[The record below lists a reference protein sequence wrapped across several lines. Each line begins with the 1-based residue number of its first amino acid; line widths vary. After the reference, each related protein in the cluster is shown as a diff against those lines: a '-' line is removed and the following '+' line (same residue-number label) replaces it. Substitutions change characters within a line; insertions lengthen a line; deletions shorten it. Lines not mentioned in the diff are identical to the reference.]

1 MYYIISY
8 SKIRVNFSL
17 SFLILKVG
25 IFIGIFYFSINL
37 LSLVIFTIYLNA
49 LFRKKV
55 GVFMKA
61 RYIARTVFLILM
73 IISIFF
79 NEYYQFMTLNL
90 FLAYVPFELCLL
102 LNLFKPVHKY
112 EWPLFIIFALIFL
125 FMVPNTLYMVTDLIH
140 LNQFTFNFYQ
150 GLILV
155 EWAYFTFLVSAVLL
169 ALYLLIL
176 MFLEM
181 EKFTPHLW
189 LNRTIIIAMMFLNG
203 LGIYIGRFLRLHSVY
218 LINEPLRIINE
229 VWSNLNLEA
238 IGFVLLLVVLQG
250 LLILFAKG
258 VRSAR

>member
-8 SKIRVNFSL
+8 SKIRVNFPL
-17 SFLILKVG
+17 AFLILREG
-25 IFIGIFYFSINL
+25 IFIGIFSIKL
-37 LSLVIFTIYLNA
+37 LLLVISTIYLNA

-61 RYIARTVFLILM
+61 RYIARTIFLILI

-79 NEYYQFMTLNL
+79 NDYYQFMTLNL

-181 EKFTPHLW
+181 EKFTPYLW

-218 LINEPLRIINE
+218 LINEPLRIINK

-238 IGFVLLLVVLQG
+238 ICFVLLLVVLQG
-250 LLILFAKG
+250 ILILFVKG

>member
-8 SKIRVNFSL
+8 SKIRVNFPL
-17 SFLILKVG
+17 AFLILREG
-25 IFIGIFYFSINL
+25 IFIGIFSIKL
-37 LSLVIFTIYLNA
+37 LLLVISTIYLNA

-61 RYIARTVFLILM
+61 RYIARTIFLILI

-79 NEYYQFMTLNL
+79 NDYYQFMTLNL

-140 LNQFTFNFYQ
+140 LNQFTFNFYR

-181 EKFTPHLW
+181 EKFTPYLW

-218 LINEPLRIINE
+218 LINEPLRIINK

-238 IGFVLLLVVLQG
+238 ICFVLLLVVLQG
-250 LLILFAKG
+250 ILILFAKG

>member
-8 SKIRVNFSL
+8 SKIRVNFPL
-17 SFLILKVG
+17 AFLILREG
-25 IFIGIFYFSINL
+25 IFIGIFSIKL
-37 LSLVIFTIYLNA
+37 LLLVISTIYLNA

-61 RYIARTVFLILM
+61 RYIARTVFLILI

-79 NEYYQFMTLNL
+79 NDYYQFMTLNL

-140 LNQFTFNFYQ
+140 LNLFTFNFYQ

-181 EKFTPHLW
+181 EKFTPYLW
-189 LNRTIIIAMMFLNG
+189 LNRAIIIAMMFLNG

-218 LINEPLRIINE
+218 LINEPLRIINK

-238 IGFVLLLVVLQG
+238 ICFVLLLVVLQG
-250 LLILFAKG
+250 ILILFAKG